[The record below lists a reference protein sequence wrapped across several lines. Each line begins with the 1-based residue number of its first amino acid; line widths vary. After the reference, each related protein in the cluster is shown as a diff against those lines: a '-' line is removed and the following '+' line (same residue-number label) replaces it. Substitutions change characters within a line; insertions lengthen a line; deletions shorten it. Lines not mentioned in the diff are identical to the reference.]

1 MSTVY
6 LCPGKTI
13 MNHEDQIWYKT
24 IDPPTKIYCE
34 SCFKEHSN
42 EIDCNMFHLET
53 GKGYYCQWV
62 NNFTNFGL
70 INNTKVYIVDM
81 NTFYR
86 YPINKANGDYMRVY
100 LPNNTKYMIIIE
112 NCEENDSKLSIKNVM
127 HGDVQ
132 NTIYSELGDNLVI
145 KTMSYTHDLLFN
157 EESNKLVNI
166 LLDRWKKDYVDG
178 VYYLI
183 NNDPINIVIEL
194 IRDDFEYE
202 KMTELLK
209 YYKKLE
215 VNKRKIIIVDNFI

>member
-13 MNHEDQIWYKT
+13 MDYDDQIWYKT
-24 IDPPTKIYCE
+24 INHPIKIYCE

-53 GKGYYCQWV
+53 GKGYHCQWD
-62 NNFTNFGL
+62 NSFANFGL
-70 INNTKVYIVDM
+70 VDNIKLYIVDM

-86 YPINKANGDYMRVY
+86 YPINKVNNNYMRVY

-112 NCEENDSKLSIKNVM
+112 NYEDDSKLSIKNIM
-127 HGDVQ
+127 HEDIE

-157 EESNKLVNI
+157 DELNKVINI
-166 LLDRWKKDYVDG
+166 SLDRWKKDYVDG

-183 NNDPINIVIEL
+183 NDSPINIVIEL
-194 IRDDFEYE
+194 IRDDSEYE
-202 KMTELLK
+202 KMVELIE

-215 VNKRKIIIVDNFI
+215 VNKRKIVIVDNFI